1 MNLIVPGLLLLAVA
15 VIALMSRELERRRMA
30 LNIWQAR
37 HRELTEDYPDIG
49 ILLGNQGVSGCNTA
63 KCILYPGESREPCAC
78 AKDQRALVYA
88 AHRWR
93 SLFLMAYK
101 PRRE

>member
-1 MNLIVPGLLLLAVA
+1 MILIVLGLFLLTVA
-15 VIALMSRELERRRMA
+15 VIVLMSRELERRRIA

-63 KCILYPGESREPCAC
+63 ECILYPGEARGPCDC
-78 AKDQRALVYA
+78 VKDPKTLLYA

-101 PRRE
+101 PKR